1 MSPLLNRMITIKT
14 ELYTKSIKF
23 LLILLLFF
31 INLIYKETKL
41 FIKVSYKHFV
51 RDCFYLK
58 KYNRKSIKIEF
69 PYLSICIPAYNMKSY
84 IKKVIISILNQ
95 TFQNFEI
102 IIVNDYSNDTTLAEI
117 KKLQLEDNRIKLINH
132 SINLGVYNSR
142 VDAILSSKGKYFI
155 LIDPDDILINPNL
168 LKELYNYN
176 LKYNL
181 DIIEY
186 TTICHIEKS
195 NNIKIIKRYYH
206 FHHFSKTIISQ
217 PELNDI
223 YYNWNSTS
231 RILPKVGCKVI
242 WNKIIRRKTLMKSIE
257 YIGKKYYKKFFV
269 TAEDTIINLI
279 SFHFAQN
286 YSNIEFPGYMYN
298 IREKSMTRGDR
309 TIDNEILFC
318 YNHLLY
324 FRKFYA
330 FIKNFNKKRNIL
342 FSEMLDLNKRLTKLY
357 FLTKKKKQEILILYH
372 EILNDKYAF
381 SQFKRVVKIFT
392 LNIK

>member
-1 MSPLLNRMITIKT
+1 M
-14 ELYTKSIKF
+14 ELYAKSNKF
-23 LLILLLFF
+23 LIILLLLF
-31 INLIYKETKL
+31 INLIYKKNKL
-41 FIKVSYKHFV
+41 FIKVPFKHFV
-51 RDCFYLK
+51 RDCFNLK
-58 KYNRKSIKIEF
+58 KYNRKSIIVEY
-69 PYLSICIPAYNMKSY
+69 PYLSICIPSFNMKSY
-84 IKKVIISILNQ
+84 ITKVVISILNQ

-102 IIVNDYSNDTTLAEI
+102 IIVNDHSNDTTLAEI
-117 KKLQLEDNRIKLINH
+117 KKLQLKDNRIKLINH
-132 SINLGVYNSR
+132 SKNLGVYNSR
-142 VDAILSSKGKYFI
+142 VDAIISSKGKYFI
-155 LIDPDDILINPNL
+155 LIDPDDMLINPNL
-168 LKELYNYN
+168 LQELYNYN
-176 LKYNL
+176 IKYNL

-186 TTICHIEKS
+186 TVICYIEKK
-195 NNIKIIKRYYH
+195 NILKIIERYCH
-206 FHHFSKTIISQ
+206 FHNFSKAIISQ
-217 PELNDI
+217 PELDDI
-223 YYNWNSTS
+223 YYYWNSTNN
-231 RILPKVGCKVI
+231 ILPKVGCRVI

-286 YSNIEFPGYMYN
+286 YSNIDFPGYMYN
-298 IREKSMTRGDR
+298 IREKSMTRGNR

-342 FSEMLDLNKRLTKLY
+342 FYELLDLNKRLELLNY
-357 FLTKKKKQEILILYH
+357 LTKTKMQEIIVFYY

-381 SQFKRVVKIFT
+381 SQLKRIVKIFA